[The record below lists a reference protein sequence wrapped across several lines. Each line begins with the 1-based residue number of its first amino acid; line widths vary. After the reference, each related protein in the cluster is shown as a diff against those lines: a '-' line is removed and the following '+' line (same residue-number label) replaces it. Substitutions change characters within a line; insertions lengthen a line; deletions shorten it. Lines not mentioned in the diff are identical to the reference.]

1 MDIPLPLE
9 AEIQCTLYAARCDA
23 FKLSGEN
30 PRVWNPRLQDVRV
43 PGTVPVPYFETSK
56 SASRRT
62 PANARRAERQV
73 LTS

>member
-30 PRVWNPRLQDVRV
+30 PRVWNPRCKMCVY
-43 PGTVPVPYFETSK
+43 PVLYRYRILKRQNPLRDER
-56 SASRRT
+56 RRT
-62 PANARRAERQV
+62 PGV
-73 LTS
+73 LNDRF